1 MEQKLFVVDN
11 TISSLLTSRDSLNL
25 ALSSLEKELKRNE
38 SNLAKTLREV
48 KEIQDSLK
56 TLEKTF
62 NFILN
67 ERDFFGIPEGEYD
80 FKNLDIEEAEKRFFR
95 IKQEQQNLQKR
106 VNLKVEAMSDK
117 VERKYIDLM
126 EKRKILAEDKI
137 ILNLNMDELDKKKQE
152 ALEKCYLTVS
162 EHFGKIFSTLLPFTY
177 AKIQQIPGKDLSDGL
192 EIGVSF
198 NGVWKKSFSEL
209 SGGQRSLLALSFILS
224 LLRYK
229 PAPFY
234 ILDEIDAVLDLSYT
248 ENIGKLITCCLT
260 LN

>member
-80 FKNLDIEEAEKRFFR
+80 FKDLDIEEAEKRFFR
-95 IKQEQQNLQKR
+95 IKQGQQNLQKR

-117 VERKYIDLM
+117 VEREYID
-126 EKRKILAEDKI
+126 
-137 ILNLNMDELDKKKQE
+137 
-152 ALEKCYLTVS
+152 
-162 EHFGKIFSTLLPFTY
+162 
-177 AKIQQIPGKDLSDGL
+177 
-192 EIGVSF
+192 
-198 NGVWKKSFSEL
+198 
-209 SGGQRSLLALSFILS
+209 
-224 LLRYK
+224 
-229 PAPFY
+229 
-234 ILDEIDAVLDLSYT
+234 
-248 ENIGKLITCCLT
+248 
-260 LN
+260 